1 MPLTIGGG
9 ISTIKDIRN
18 LLNAGADKV
27 SINSSAIMSPTLSEA
42 ANNFGSQCIV
52 VAIDAKQQMI
62 LNWKVDLECSLMVE
76 QKELN

>member
-1 MPLTIGGG
+1 MINKVAINCFMPLTIGGG

-27 SINSSAIMSPTLSEA
+27 SINSSAIMSPTLISEA

-52 VAIDAKQQMI
+52 AIDAKATNDTKLKKWI
-62 LNWKVDLECSLMVE
+62 
-76 QKELN
+76 